1 MSWLLHAR
9 RAVSFILVLKGMV
22 GFSVAALAL
31 FGVAVPY
38 FGYEATAAG
47 GTAAAGVGALVGAV
61 LAIRG

>member
-1 MSWLLHAR
+1 MSWILHAR
-9 RAVSFILVLKGMV
+9 RAVSFVLVLKAMV

-38 FGYEATAAG
+38 LGYEATAASG
-47 GTAAAGVGALVGAV
+47 SAAAGIGALVGAV